1 VPNNWRQVDH
11 ATIMSYKGVKQV
23 VERYEGSL
31 TKALS
36 QLFPET
42 GMDTSVPYMNWGER
56 RKLFRTMVE
65 SFGLDPLLPSTWE

>member
-1 VPNNWRQVDH
+1 
-11 ATIMSYKGVKQV
+11 M

-42 GMDTSVPYMNWGER
+42 GMDTSVPCMHEGER
-56 RKLFRTMVE
+56 GERGEKGERGERNKRGTCEGCEGCVR
-65 SFGLDPLLPSTWE
+65 GL